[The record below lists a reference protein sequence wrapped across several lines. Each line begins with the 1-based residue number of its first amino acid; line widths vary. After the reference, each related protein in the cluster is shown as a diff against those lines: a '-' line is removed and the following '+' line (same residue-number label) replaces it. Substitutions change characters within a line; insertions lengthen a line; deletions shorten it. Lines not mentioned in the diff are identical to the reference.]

1 MRYDFDQIIERRG
14 TECYKWDFCAED
26 VLPLPVADMDFV
38 SPEPVIRALHER
50 VDHGVFGYT
59 VPSDELYGVIE
70 ARLKALYAWEAT
82 REDIVFLPGVVA
94 GFNLAAR
101 AVSEPEGGILIQPPV
116 YGPFLTAP
124 NNAGMFLQSAPLVQ
138 GETRYE
144 IDLET
149 FGAAFTPQTKMFLFC
164 NPHNPVGRVFER
176 EELEGMA
183 EVCLRNDVWIC
194 SDEIHCDLVFAG
206 YRHIPI
212 ASLSPE
218 IAQRTI
224 TLMAPSKTYNIAG
237 LHCSFAVIQNEALR
251 NQFRASM
258 AGLTHGANLLGYTAA
273 QAAYAEGQEWLD
285 QMLSYVEDNRDYLV
299 HYVAV
304 KLPGVHMV
312 VPEGTYLAWLDCRDL
327 NLEVQPHEFFLDEA
341 RVSLSNGEFFGPEG
355 AGHVRLNFAC
365 PRAILAEAL
374 ERMRGAVERLG

>member
-1 MRYDFDQIIERRG
+1 MQYDFDQIIERRG

-59 VPSDELYGVIE
+59 MPSDELYDVIR
-70 ARLKALYAWEAT
+70 ARLKALYAWEVI

-101 AVSEPEGGILIQPPV
+101 AVSEPDGAILTQPPV

-124 NNAGMFLQSAPLVQ
+124 KNANMVLRSAPLVQ
-138 GETRYE
+138 GEARYE
-144 IDLET
+144 IDLEA
-149 FGAAFTPQTKMFLFC
+149 FESAFTPQTRMFLLC

-176 EELEGMA
+176 EELARMA
-183 EVCLRNDVWIC
+183 EVCLRKDVVIC
-194 SDEIHCDLVFAG
+194 SDEIHCDLVFSG
-206 YRHIPI
+206 YKHIPM
-212 ASLSPE
+212 AALSPE

-237 LHCSFAVIQNEALR
+237 LHCSFAVIQNEELR
-251 NQFRASM
+251 DRFKAAM
-258 AGLTHGANLLGYTAA
+258 AGLTHGANLLGYAAA
-273 QAAYAEGQEWLD
+273 QAAYAEGQEWLE
-285 QMLSYVEDNRDYLV
+285 QMMAYVEDNRDYLV
-299 HYVAV
+299 RYVAEN
-304 KLPGVHMV
+304 LPGVNMV

-341 RVSLSNGEFFGPEG
+341 RVSLSNGAWFGSGGE
-355 AGHVRLNFAC
+355 GHVRLNFATS
-365 PRAILAEAL
+365 RAILIEAL
-374 ERMRGAVERLG
+374 ERMKEAVEGLE